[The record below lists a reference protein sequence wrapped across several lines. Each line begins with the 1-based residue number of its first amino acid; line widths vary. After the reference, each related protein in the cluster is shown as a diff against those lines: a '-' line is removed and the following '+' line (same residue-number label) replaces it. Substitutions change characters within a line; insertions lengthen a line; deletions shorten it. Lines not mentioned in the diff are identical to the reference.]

1 MPPASPPELAPA
13 PLGTHAGL
21 ARPAVGVMP
30 EVCPSRGST
39 MLFVAFLHQAAV
51 LKAAAS
57 HGLHPAACAGS
68 VTVGVGI
75 FCDHLGVRRVCLLLF
90 LRYRGH

>member
-1 MPPASPPELAPA
+1 MC
-13 PLGTHAGL
+13 
-21 ARPAVGVMP
+21 VMP

-39 MLFVAFLHQAAV
+39 ILFVAFLHQAAV

-68 VTVGVGI
+68 ATVGVGI
-75 FCDHLGVRRVCLLLF
+75 SGWLLTS
-90 LRYRGH
+90 LRIHSLRCGTIGRPKAT